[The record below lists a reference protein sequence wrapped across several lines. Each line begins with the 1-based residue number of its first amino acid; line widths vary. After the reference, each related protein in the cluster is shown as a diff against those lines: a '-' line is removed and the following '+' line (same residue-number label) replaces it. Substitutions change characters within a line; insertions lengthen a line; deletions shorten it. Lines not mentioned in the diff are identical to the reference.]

1 MITLANKNIE
11 KKMSLSSVK
20 FYNLIFE
27 SPIEFRKT
35 ITALKEQLDGDEEF
49 FLAYTE
55 KEDIK
60 LSKYGYIIETP
71 LNIQVD
77 EKKTNLNIQ
86 KDIGTH
92 IKSEE
97 KEKFELLKQ
106 TINEY
111 ISEITYDYNLPVSM
125 DDDINLTSFLKAM
138 SLSYQ
143 DNSESFIERF
153 INKIKL
159 ISFIFG
165 YKIFFFINLHDYFSN
180 DEMETIFLQLDLL
193 EISYILISS
202 HAPKQKISK
211 EFLII
216 IDEDLCELHIE

>member
-71 LNIQVD
+71 LNIQLD

-86 KDIGTH
+86 KDIGTN

-180 DEMETIFLQLDLL
+180 DEMEIIFLQLDLL

>member
-180 DEMETIFLQLDLL
+180 DEMEIIFLQLDLL